1 MSDLSYD
8 SYLKNKD
15 KTTNKKSSSLSYDSY
30 LKSKEPKESLGK
42 KVLGFGKEL
51 VKDAATTLVTR
62 PVARTTEAITR
73 TLAPNSLAAKG
84 YEAMADEGQSQKI
97 LGTEVKAQKA
107 FGQGGGKQI
116 VGNALETAGW
126 LYGTGKVANLA
137 MEQAA
142 KQGVKKFATKLAK
155 EGAIS
160 TALGSS
166 GSQLSNNGKID
177 VKQLAKDVAIG
188 TVLTPVAGIGLS
200 KVLGKLGSKAT
211 DNIDTKVA
219 NEIHTQAAGG
229 KISEDTLNYLKKN
242 PIGSDEL
249 PVNKDGTVTLYRKGD
264 IQGGKPQSY
273 SLRQGEGQVPVN
285 VPKENVLVNY
295 NSSKVDDLYNKSFTK
310 EQIDAGY
317 LNQRKL
323 NKLESEVYAVTP
335 ETKIQPEI
343 KTTPE
348 IKTQTISKDVDKISK
363 EISNID
369 DYQPGTFEDWSKTI
383 RSLDVNEVKKVAMGG
398 DKITQNNIPK
408 NAYLSVMKN
417 IAEETGDVKLAKEL
431 AFSNVSSKGGQ
442 ELVASKI
449 ANTDNVTD
457 TLREIRLSK
466 LKRFN
471 VDEKVFNKNAD
482 ETVKTLKNQ
491 IDNMSS
497 KKSTIAEVREIIND
511 LICK

>member
-1 MSDLSYD
+1 MGAWDNYD
-8 SYLKNKD
+8 KK
-15 KTTNKKSSSLSYDSY
+15 TNKKSAWSDYD
-30 LKSKEPKESLGK
+30 KSKEPKEGLGK

-51 VKDAATTLVTR
+51 VKDAGKTLLIR
-62 PVARTTEAITR
+62 PAARATEAITR

-84 YEAMADEGQSQKI
+84 YEAMEDSGESQR
-97 LGTEVKAQKA
+97 LLDVDVERQKA
-107 FGQGGGKQI
+107 LGQGGGKQI

-142 KQGVKKFATKLAK
+142 KQGVKKFGTKLAK
-155 EGAIS
+155 EGFIS

-166 GSQLSNNGKID
+166 GSQLSEKGKID
-177 VKQLAKDVAIG
+177 AKQLAKDVAIG
-188 TVLTPVAGIGLS
+188 TALTPVAGIGLS
-200 KVLGKLGSKAT
+200 KVLGKLGSKVDT
-211 DNIDTKVA
+211 GIETKVA
-219 NEIHTQAAGG
+219 NDIHTQTTGG
-229 KISEDTLNYLKKN
+229 RISDDTLNYLKKN

-249 PVNKDGTVTLYRKGD
+249 PVNKDGTVTLYRKGNVES
-264 IQGGKPQSY
+264 GKPQSY
-273 SLRQGEGQVPVN
+273 SLKQGYGQVPVN

-323 NKLESEVYAVTP
+323 NKLESEVYAVSP
-335 ETKIQPEI
+335 ETKIPTEQIAPEI

-348 IKTQTISKDVDKISK
+348 VKTQNISKDVNKILQDTP
-363 EISNID
+363 NIE

-383 RSLDVNEVKKVAMGG
+383 RGLDINEAKRVAMGG
-398 DKITQNNIPK
+398 NKTIQNNIPK

-431 AFSNVSSKGGQ
+431 AFSDVSSKGGQ

-482 ETVKTLKNQ
+482 DMVKSIKNQ

-497 KKSTIAEVREIIND
+497 KKSTIQEVREIIND